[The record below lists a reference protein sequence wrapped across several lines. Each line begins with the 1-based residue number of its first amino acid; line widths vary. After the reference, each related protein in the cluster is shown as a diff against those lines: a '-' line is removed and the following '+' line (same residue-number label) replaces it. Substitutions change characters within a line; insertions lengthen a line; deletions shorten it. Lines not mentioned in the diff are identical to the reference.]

1 MLKQILIFLIFSIV
15 QKINQSVSIFQKI
28 NKSVVKMLSRSARAE
43 TRQSSKREVKKVMLN
58 EDKVIFSLPVFNL
71 FHPFLF
77 YTKGGTLGEAMDSDP
92 KHNDEA
98 IQVGAGVPRLGQGG
112 EEQEQDGRAEAEE
125 ALHRPVCG
133 HQLSGKL
140 ECGRGLQYVH
150 RLHCERLYG
159 WTHTDY
165 NSTRRCVP
173 AWGGE
178 ADDNYVRGRCP
189 LHRGDEHGGRTRR
202 SRRVCLAQQRPLCRR
217 FCQRSE
223 KWKRNSLLCK
233 RGQEGGRLEGWQA
246 ARASLLLLRWGES
259 GPRGLGGRPQG
270 VGAEEEIESF
280 LGDRLL
286 AKCCHL
292 SCTLLTLLS
301 FVIWATFTFKVS
313 KFQRKLNFTNTNGG
327 NRSAINACF
336 SLSKYNW
343 SPKTRNIL
351 IQIWNMKIRG
361 EEERFV
367 MSWWWWRW
375 VRVQG
380 GNYDAAAA
388 GIKRALIIRQIDH

>member
-1 MLKQILIFLIFSIV
+1 MVEEEEEGGPFCNELMCGEWLHGGRNHLEITQLLFRLELLLYLFQIKKKKIRAKKKKQHFKMLSAVMLKQILIFLIFSIF

-112 EEQEQDGRAEAEE
+112 EEQEQDGRAKAEE

-165 NSTRRCVP
+165 N
-173 AWGGE
+173 
-178 ADDNYVRGRCP
+178 
-189 LHRGDEHGGRTRR
+189 
-202 SRRVCLAQQRPLCRR
+202 
-217 FCQRSE
+217 
-223 KWKRNSLLCK
+223 
-233 RGQEGGRLEGWQA
+233 
-246 ARASLLLLRWGES
+246 
-259 GPRGLGGRPQG
+259 
-270 VGAEEEIESF
+270 
-280 LGDRLL
+280 
-286 AKCCHL
+286 
-292 SCTLLTLLS
+292 
-301 FVIWATFTFKVS
+301 
-313 KFQRKLNFTNTNGG
+313 
-327 NRSAINACF
+327 
-336 SLSKYNW
+336 
-343 SPKTRNIL
+343 
-351 IQIWNMKIRG
+351 
-361 EEERFV
+361 
-367 MSWWWWRW
+367 
-375 VRVQG
+375 
-380 GNYDAAAA
+380 
-388 GIKRALIIRQIDH
+388 